1 MISVTK
7 KALMKLWAPIDICA
21 IDDECACYV
30 SLDLKN
36 CLRDINLI
44 CTSRFSTEV
53 LGFI

>member
-21 IDDECACYV
+21 IDDERACYV